1 MNCQNKRAA
10 AKIICL
16 VMLFFGINIFLS
28 FATDSY
34 ATLGNGFAVSARDM
48 LFRNGRPVTALMYEL
63 HYLSGLPDIS
73 FYYVSTVMA
82 YGFLTASVYIYQKI
96 LVSYVADENRRI
108 LLSFVTIAN
117 LFIIEYFMFIEKGAF
132 LFAVLWNVI
141 GAFFFERF
149 LRERDKKDFIKS
161 VGSMC
166 VAVFTY
172 QGTIAL
178 FVILC
183 LPFVYKHA
191 KDVKEYIQNLLWG
204 ALSCSL
210 PVLLNLLVF
219 RLILHSTRIHQTP
232 EFYEHFKWV
241 YRETKRILFE
251 TFEVFPKYSFVAL
264 IGAVTIVSLILCL
277 RGKKKLPQILHLLIT
292 GAATGLFSV
301 ASIIQGSGF
310 FNMRVVYP
318 LASLFGILIVNI
330 YVNQME
336 EAKDTMIRALNV
348 FLGILILIL
357 LSGQYL
363 SFNKIYIDKY
373 KLNFADEIRCE
384 MIEQAISE
392 YEETSGETVTQIAF
406 YEDDE
411 VEMPFYPDLYCNGD
425 LIYSSFYTD
434 WSNLEA
440 INYYLGSNYQK
451 AEREETYE
459 KYFLDQ
465 DWDCWSPKQMIFAE
479 DTLHLCVY

>member
-1 MNCQNKRAA
+1 
-10 AKIICL
+10 
-16 VMLFFGINIFLS
+16 
-28 FATDSY
+28 
-34 ATLGNGFAVSARDM
+34 
-48 LFRNGRPVTALMYEL
+48 
-63 HYLSGLPDIS
+63 
-73 FYYVSTVMA
+73 
-82 YGFLTASVYIYQKI
+82 
-96 LVSYVADENRRI
+96 
-108 LLSFVTIAN
+108 
-117 LFIIEYFMFIEKGAF
+117 
-132 LFAVLWNVI
+132 
-141 GAFFFERF
+141 
-149 LRERDKKDFIKS
+149 
-161 VGSMC
+161 
-166 VAVFTY
+166 
-172 QGTIAL
+172 
-178 FVILC
+178 
-183 LPFVYKHA
+183 
-191 KDVKEYIQNLLWG
+191 
-204 ALSCSL
+204 
-210 PVLLNLLVF
+210 
-219 RLILHSTRIHQTP
+219 
-232 EFYEHFKWV
+232 
-241 YRETKRILFE
+241 
-251 TFEVFPKYSFVAL
+251 
-264 IGAVTIVSLILCL
+264 
-277 RGKKKLPQILHLLIT
+277 
-292 GAATGLFSV
+292 
-301 ASIIQGSGF
+301 
-310 FNMRVVYP
+310 MRVVYP

-348 FLGILILIL
+348 FLGILILVL

-465 DWDCWSPKQMIFAE
+465 DWDCWSAKQMIFAE